1 MKRTRRKK
9 ITRAKPAPPPPP
21 EGYSAKT
28 RAQAHALDV
37 IGRSTISFVLGP
49 AGTGKTHLASGYA
62 VQAVLDGRAEQIVIT
77 RPSVATEQLGF
88 LPGSAEEKVGPYL
101 VPFFDAVDRI
111 AGKRGQHREK
121 IASCIKVAPLAY
133 MRGRSQPLDAKVL
146 TPSGY
151 RSMGDIRVGDEVIG
165 SDGLPTEV
173 LGVYPQG
180 ELDVFR
186 VAFSDGTSAE
196 CSEDHLWLTATRRQR
211 DCGDGHSVR
220 TTSEVKKTLK
230 SSRGASNHSI
240 PVVSPIRFSEM
251 PRLPIPPY
259 TLGVFL
265 GDGSMGERSCVHIVS
280 ADQMIQRRVEEE
292 LPAGMVLATSAL
304 PNCAAKQYRPVRP
317 GGKRAKGA
325 NPVKESLRELGLVGT
340 TSSTKFIPQAYLL
353 SSVSDRIDLLRG
365 LMDTDGTIYDRA
377 AGTPRVLFRTTS
389 PRLAEGVQFLVQS
402 LGGTAAVKR
411 HPPPKPS
418 SCNGRS
424 VVGRHDQYT
433 VDVRLSRVN
442 PFHLNRK
449 AKRWRPHRVGRR
461 IASVELIGKKECQC
475 IRVASPDSLY
485 LTDHCIV
492 THNTFHNSVMIFDE
506 SQNATFGQLK
516 LFLTRIGSGSQV
528 IVTGDADQSDLP
540 RQERRL
546 VDVMQ
551 RLAGLKGVGVVEFKA
566 SDIVRNPI
574 IEGVLRELER

>member
-9 ITRAKPAPPPPP
+9 ITRTKPAPPPPP

-133 MRGRSQPLDAKVL
+133 LRGR
-146 TPSGY
+146 
-151 RSMGDIRVGDEVIG
+151 
-165 SDGLPTEV
+165 
-173 LGVYPQG
+173 
-180 ELDVFR
+180 
-186 VAFSDGTSAE
+186 
-196 CSEDHLWLTATRRQR
+196 
-211 DCGDGHSVR
+211 
-220 TTSEVKKTLK
+220 
-230 SSRGASNHSI
+230 
-240 PVVSPIRFSEM
+240 
-251 PRLPIPPY
+251 
-259 TLGVFL
+259 
-265 GDGSMGERSCVHIVS
+265 
-280 ADQMIQRRVEEE
+280 
-292 LPAGMVLATSAL
+292 
-304 PNCAAKQYRPVRP
+304 
-317 GGKRAKGA
+317 
-325 NPVKESLRELGLVGT
+325 
-340 TSSTKFIPQAYLL
+340 
-353 SSVSDRIDLLRG
+353 
-365 LMDTDGTIYDRA
+365 
-377 AGTPRVLFRTTS
+377 
-389 PRLAEGVQFLVQS
+389 
-402 LGGTAAVKR
+402 
-411 HPPPKPS
+411 
-418 SCNGRS
+418 
-424 VVGRHDQYT
+424 
-433 VDVRLSRVN
+433 
-442 PFHLNRK
+442 
-449 AKRWRPHRVGRR
+449 
-461 IASVELIGKKECQC
+461 
-475 IRVASPDSLY
+475 
-485 LTDHCIV
+485 
-492 THNTFHNSVMIFDE
+492 TFHNSVMVFDE
-506 SQNATFGQLK
+506 AQNATFGKLK

-551 RLAGLKGVGVVEFKA
+551 RLAGLKGVGVIEFKA

>member
-133 MRGRSQPLDAKVL
+133 LRGR
-146 TPSGY
+146 
-151 RSMGDIRVGDEVIG
+151 
-165 SDGLPTEV
+165 
-173 LGVYPQG
+173 
-180 ELDVFR
+180 
-186 VAFSDGTSAE
+186 
-196 CSEDHLWLTATRRQR
+196 
-211 DCGDGHSVR
+211 
-220 TTSEVKKTLK
+220 
-230 SSRGASNHSI
+230 
-240 PVVSPIRFSEM
+240 
-251 PRLPIPPY
+251 
-259 TLGVFL
+259 
-265 GDGSMGERSCVHIVS
+265 
-280 ADQMIQRRVEEE
+280 
-292 LPAGMVLATSAL
+292 
-304 PNCAAKQYRPVRP
+304 
-317 GGKRAKGA
+317 
-325 NPVKESLRELGLVGT
+325 
-340 TSSTKFIPQAYLL
+340 
-353 SSVSDRIDLLRG
+353 
-365 LMDTDGTIYDRA
+365 
-377 AGTPRVLFRTTS
+377 
-389 PRLAEGVQFLVQS
+389 
-402 LGGTAAVKR
+402 
-411 HPPPKPS
+411 
-418 SCNGRS
+418 
-424 VVGRHDQYT
+424 
-433 VDVRLSRVN
+433 
-442 PFHLNRK
+442 
-449 AKRWRPHRVGRR
+449 
-461 IASVELIGKKECQC
+461 
-475 IRVASPDSLY
+475 
-485 LTDHCIV
+485 
-492 THNTFHNSVMIFDE
+492 TFHNSVMVFDE
-506 SQNATFGQLK
+506 AQNATFGQLK

-551 RLAGLKGVGVVEFKA
+551 RLSGIKGVGVIEFKA

>member
-9 ITRAKPAPPPPP
+9 ITRAKPAPPPP

-121 IASCIKVAPLAY
+121 IAACIKVAPLAY
-133 MRGRSQPLDAKVL
+133 LRGR
-146 TPSGY
+146 
-151 RSMGDIRVGDEVIG
+151 
-165 SDGLPTEV
+165 
-173 LGVYPQG
+173 
-180 ELDVFR
+180 
-186 VAFSDGTSAE
+186 
-196 CSEDHLWLTATRRQR
+196 
-211 DCGDGHSVR
+211 
-220 TTSEVKKTLK
+220 
-230 SSRGASNHSI
+230 
-240 PVVSPIRFSEM
+240 
-251 PRLPIPPY
+251 
-259 TLGVFL
+259 
-265 GDGSMGERSCVHIVS
+265 
-280 ADQMIQRRVEEE
+280 
-292 LPAGMVLATSAL
+292 
-304 PNCAAKQYRPVRP
+304 
-317 GGKRAKGA
+317 
-325 NPVKESLRELGLVGT
+325 
-340 TSSTKFIPQAYLL
+340 
-353 SSVSDRIDLLRG
+353 
-365 LMDTDGTIYDRA
+365 
-377 AGTPRVLFRTTS
+377 
-389 PRLAEGVQFLVQS
+389 
-402 LGGTAAVKR
+402 
-411 HPPPKPS
+411 
-418 SCNGRS
+418 
-424 VVGRHDQYT
+424 
-433 VDVRLSRVN
+433 
-442 PFHLNRK
+442 
-449 AKRWRPHRVGRR
+449 
-461 IASVELIGKKECQC
+461 
-475 IRVASPDSLY
+475 
-485 LTDHCIV
+485 
-492 THNTFHNSVMIFDE
+492 TFHNSVMIFDE
-506 SQNATFGQLK
+506 AQNATFGQLK